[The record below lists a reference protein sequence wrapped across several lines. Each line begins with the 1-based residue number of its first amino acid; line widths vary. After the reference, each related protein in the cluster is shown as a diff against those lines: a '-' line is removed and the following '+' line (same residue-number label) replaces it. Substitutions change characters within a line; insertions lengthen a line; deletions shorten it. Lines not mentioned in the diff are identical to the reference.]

1 MALVLSRR
9 TGETICIVH
18 GATLIRVTITQ
29 IQGNQVKVSL
39 DAPSEVMIVREEL
52 LQRPYHYGEGE
63 I

>member
-1 MALVLSRR
+1 MPLTLSRR

-29 IQGNQVKVSL
+29 ISGNQCRVSI
-39 DAPSEVMIVREEL
+39 DAPSEVKIVREEL
-52 LQRPYHYGEGE
+52 YARDRNEAEGE

>member
-1 MALVLSRR
+1 MALVLARR

-29 IQGNQVKVSL
+29 IAGNQCKVSL
-39 DAPSEVMIVREEL
+39 DAPQDVRIVREEL
-52 LQRPYHYGEGE
+52 MERPRNEFEGE